1 MARNSG
7 GGFGTWFYGF
17 LVGGVIGVGCCAAA
31 ALYITK
37 APIPFVNK
45 VNQASEKINPIAG
58 GTIPDPNKPLSASG
72 GAPENAP
79 KSRVVTVEPPT
90 SEQAAEETKLQIEQG
105 SRFVVQAGAF
115 STQVDAEARRA
126 ELGFLGFE
134 ARVIPRTDGPKHFIA
149 FVSDRT
155 ARPKKPTMSS
165 PSFRL
170 TPSRRL
176 SDASNNFLFTRP
188 KGESPSGSFVLVGQN
203 LCFEEFYCPLVFY
216 FRSSDTLLPKIRSQD
231 RTTPF

>member
-58 GTIPDPNKPLSASG
+58 GTIPD
-72 GAPENAP
+72 P

-134 ARVIPRTDGPKHFIA
+134 ARVIPRTDGPKTLYR
-149 FVSDRT
+149 VRLGPYGT
-155 ARPKKPTMSS
+155 AQEANDVKSKLQANSITA
-165 PSFRL
+165 
-170 TPSRRL
+170 T
-176 SDASNNFLFTRP
+176 
-188 KGESPSGSFVLVGQN
+188 VG
-203 LCFEEFYCPLVFY
+203 
-216 FRSSDTLLPKIRSQD
+216 RIK
-231 RTTPF
+231 

>member
-72 GAPENAP
+72 GAPVNAP
-79 KSRVVTVEPPT
+79 KSRVVTVSYTHLTCRPVPSALRSTLKPEEP
-90 SEQAAEETKLQIEQG
+90 
-105 SRFVVQAGAF
+105 
-115 STQVDAEARRA
+115 
-126 ELGFLGFE
+126 
-134 ARVIPRTDGPKHFIA
+134 
-149 FVSDRT
+149 
-155 ARPKKPTMSS
+155 
-165 PSFRL
+165 
-170 TPSRRL
+170 
-176 SDASNNFLFTRP
+176 
-188 KGESPSGSFVLVGQN
+188 
-203 LCFEEFYCPLVFY
+203 
-216 FRSSDTLLPKIRSQD
+216 SSDS
-231 RTTPF
+231 

>member
-72 GAPENAP
+72 GAPVNAP
-79 KSRVVTVEPPT
+79 KSRVVTRMP
-90 SEQAAEETKLQIEQG
+90 
-105 SRFVVQAGAF
+105 
-115 STQVDAEARRA
+115 
-126 ELGFLGFE
+126 
-134 ARVIPRTDGPKHFIA
+134 
-149 FVSDRT
+149 
-155 ARPKKPTMSS
+155 
-165 PSFRL
+165 
-170 TPSRRL
+170 
-176 SDASNNFLFTRP
+176 
-188 KGESPSGSFVLVGQN
+188 
-203 LCFEEFYCPLVFY
+203 Y
-216 FRSSDTLLPKIRSQD
+216 FRCPD
-231 RTTPF
+231 RNMFMRCCWALSPLKKGWVGVR

>member
-72 GAPENAP
+72 GAPVNAP

-90 SEQAAEETKLQIEQG
+90 SE
-105 SRFVVQAGAF
+105 QAGAF

-134 ARVIPRTDGPKHFIA
+134 ARVIPRTDGAKTLYRVRLGPYG
-149 FVSDRT
+149 T
-155 ARPKKPTMSS
+155 AQEANDVKSKLQANSITA
-165 PSFRL
+165 
-170 TPSRRL
+170 T
-176 SDASNNFLFTRP
+176 
-188 KGESPSGSFVLVGQN
+188 VGR
-203 LCFEEFYCPLVFY
+203 V
-216 FRSSDTLLPKIRSQD
+216 K
-231 RTTPF
+231 

>member
-72 GAPENAP
+72 GAPVNAP

-126 ELGFLGFE
+126 
-134 ARVIPRTDGPKHFIA
+134 
-149 FVSDRT
+149 SD
-155 ARPKKPTMSS
+155 SQN
-165 PSFRL
+165 
-170 TPSRRL
+170 RRGKNPL
-176 SDASNNFLFTRP
+176 S
-188 KGESPSGSFVLVGQN
+188 
-203 LCFEEFYCPLVFY
+203 
-216 FRSSDTLLPKIRSQD
+216 RSSRTVRNRPGSQRRQVQASGQLHYGD
-231 RTTPF
+231 CRAR

>member
-58 GTIPDPNKPLSASG
+58 GTVPDPN
-72 GAPENAP
+72 
-79 KSRVVTVEPPT
+79 
-90 SEQAAEETKLQIEQG
+90 KLQIEQG

-134 ARVIPRTDGPKHFIA
+134 ARVIPRTDGPKTLYR
-149 FVSDRT
+149 VRLGPYGT
-155 ARPKKPTMSS
+155 AQEANDVKSKLQANSITA
-165 PSFRL
+165 
-170 TPSRRL
+170 T
-176 SDASNNFLFTRP
+176 
-188 KGESPSGSFVLVGQN
+188 VG
-203 LCFEEFYCPLVFY
+203 
-216 FRSSDTLLPKIRSQD
+216 RIK
-231 RTTPF
+231 

>member
-72 GAPENAP
+72 GAPVNAP

-90 SEQAAEETKLQIEQG
+90 SEQAAEETKLQMNRVRAL
-105 SRFVVQAGAF
+105 SCRPVPSALR
-115 STQVDAEARRA
+115 ST
-126 ELGFLGFE
+126 L
-134 ARVIPRTDGPKHFIA
+134 
-149 FVSDRT
+149 
-155 ARPKKPTMSS
+155 KP
-165 PSFRL
+165 
-170 TPSRRL
+170 
-176 SDASNNFLFTRP
+176 
-188 KGESPSGSFVLVGQN
+188 
-203 LCFEEFYCPLVFY
+203 EEP
-216 FRSSDTLLPKIRSQD
+216 SSDS
-231 RTTPF
+231 

>member
-72 GAPENAP
+72 GAP
-79 KSRVVTVEPPT
+79 RT
-90 SEQAAEETKLQIEQG
+90 L
-105 SRFVVQAGAF
+105 
-115 STQVDAEARRA
+115 RRA
-126 ELGFLGFE
+126 E
-134 ARVIPRTDGPKHFIA
+134 
-149 FVSDRT
+149 S
-155 ARPKKPTMSS
+155 
-165 PSFRL
+165 
-170 TPSRRL
+170 
-176 SDASNNFLFTRP
+176 
-188 KGESPSGSFVLVGQN
+188 
-203 LCFEEFYCPLVFY
+203 
-216 FRSSDTLLPKIRSQD
+216 
-231 RTTPF
+231 

>member
-72 GAPENAP
+72 GAPVNAP
-79 KSRVVTVEPPT
+79 KSRVVTVRALSCRPVPSALRSTLKPEEP
-90 SEQAAEETKLQIEQG
+90 
-105 SRFVVQAGAF
+105 
-115 STQVDAEARRA
+115 
-126 ELGFLGFE
+126 
-134 ARVIPRTDGPKHFIA
+134 
-149 FVSDRT
+149 
-155 ARPKKPTMSS
+155 
-165 PSFRL
+165 
-170 TPSRRL
+170 
-176 SDASNNFLFTRP
+176 
-188 KGESPSGSFVLVGQN
+188 
-203 LCFEEFYCPLVFY
+203 
-216 FRSSDTLLPKIRSQD
+216 SSDS
-231 RTTPF
+231 

>member
-72 GAPENAP
+72 GAPVNAP

-134 ARVIPRTDGPKHFIA
+134 ARVIPRTDGPKTLYR
-149 FVSDRT
+149 VRLGPYGT
-155 ARPKKPTMSS
+155 AQEANDVKSKLQANSITA
-165 PSFRL
+165 
-170 TPSRRL
+170 T
-176 SDASNNFLFTRP
+176 
-188 KGESPSGSFVLVGQN
+188 PSGSFVLVGQN

>member
-58 GTIPDPNKPLSASG
+58 GTI
-72 GAPENAP
+72 PENAP

-134 ARVIPRTDGPKHFIA
+134 ARVIPRTDGPKTLYR
-149 FVSDRT
+149 VRLGPYGT
-155 ARPKKPTMSS
+155 AQEANDVKSKLQANSITA
-165 PSFRL
+165 
-170 TPSRRL
+170 T
-176 SDASNNFLFTRP
+176 
-188 KGESPSGSFVLVGQN
+188 VG
-203 LCFEEFYCPLVFY
+203 
-216 FRSSDTLLPKIRSQD
+216 RIK
-231 RTTPF
+231 

>member
-72 GAPENAP
+72 GAPVNAP

-134 ARVIPRTDGPKHFIA
+134 ARVFPRP
-149 FVSDRT
+149 
-155 ARPKKPTMSS
+155 ARKPTTSS
-165 PSFRL
+165 PSFRP
-170 TPSRRL
+170 TPLRRL
-176 SDASNNFLFTRP
+176 SGALSNFLFTEP
-188 KGESPSGSFVLVGQN
+188 KGDPPSGSFVLVGQN
-203 LCFEEFYCPLVFY
+203 LCFEEFCCPLVFY
-216 FRSSDTLLPKIRSQD
+216 FRSSDTLQRKTRSPG
-231 RTTPF
+231 RTTRF

>member
-72 GAPENAP
+72 GAPGKRSKEP
-79 KSRVVTVEPPT
+79 SRN
-90 SEQAAEETKLQIEQG
+90 G
-105 SRFVVQAGAF
+105 
-115 STQVDAEARRA
+115 
-126 ELGFLGFE
+126 
-134 ARVIPRTDGPKHFIA
+134 
-149 FVSDRT
+149 RT
-155 ARPKKPTMSS
+155 ADKRTG
-165 PSFRL
+165 
-170 TPSRRL
+170 RRRNQT
-176 SDASNNFLFTRP
+176 SD
-188 KGESPSGSFVLVGQN
+188 
-203 LCFEEFYCPLVFY
+203 
-216 FRSSDTLLPKIRSQD
+216 
-231 RTTPF
+231 

>member
-58 GTIPDPNKPLSASG
+58 GTIPDPNKTAFLPA
-72 GAPENAP
+72 AAPPENAP

-90 SEQAAEETKLQIEQG
+90 SEQAAEETKLQIEQ
-105 SRFVVQAGAF
+105 AHA
-115 STQVDAEARRA
+115 
-126 ELGFLGFE
+126 LWY
-134 ARVIPRTDGPKHFIA
+134 
-149 FVSDRT
+149 
-155 ARPKKPTMSS
+155 RPE
-165 PSFRL
+165 PSALRL
-170 TPSRRL
+170 TPKL
-176 SDASNNFLFTRP
+176 
-188 KGESPSGSFVLVGQN
+188 GEL
-203 LCFEEFYCPLVFY
+203 
-216 FRSSDTLLPKIRSQD
+216 SSDS
-231 RTTPF
+231 

>member
-72 GAPENAP
+72 GAPVNAP

-105 SRFVVQAGAF
+105 
-115 STQVDAEARRA
+115 
-126 ELGFLGFE
+126 
-134 ARVIPRTDGPKHFIA
+134 
-149 FVSDRT
+149 
-155 ARPKKPTMSS
+155 
-165 PSFRL
+165 
-170 TPSRRL
+170 
-176 SDASNNFLFTRP
+176 
-188 KGESPSGSFVLVGQN
+188 
-203 LCFEEFYCPLVFY
+203 
-216 FRSSDTLLPKIRSQD
+216 
-231 RTTPF
+231 

>member
-58 GTIPDPNKPLSASG
+58 SG
-72 GAPENAP
+72 GAPVNAP

-134 ARVIPRTDGPKHFIA
+134 ARVIPRTDGAKTLYRVRLGPYG
-149 FVSDRT
+149 T
-155 ARPKKPTMSS
+155 AQEANDVKSKLQANSITA
-165 PSFRL
+165 
-170 TPSRRL
+170 T
-176 SDASNNFLFTRP
+176 
-188 KGESPSGSFVLVGQN
+188 VGR
-203 LCFEEFYCPLVFY
+203 V
-216 FRSSDTLLPKIRSQD
+216 K
-231 RTTPF
+231 

>member
-105 SRFVVQAGAF
+105 SRFVV
-115 STQVDAEARRA
+115 DAEARRA

-134 ARVIPRTDGPKHFIA
+134 ARVIPRTDGPKTLYR
-149 FVSDRT
+149 VRLGPYGT
-155 ARPKKPTMSS
+155 AQEANDVKSKLQANSITA
-165 PSFRL
+165 
-170 TPSRRL
+170 T
-176 SDASNNFLFTRP
+176 
-188 KGESPSGSFVLVGQN
+188 VG
-203 LCFEEFYCPLVFY
+203 
-216 FRSSDTLLPKIRSQD
+216 RIK
-231 RTTPF
+231 

>member
-7 GGFGTWFYGF
+7 GGFATWFYGF

-134 ARVIPRTDGPKHFIA
+134 ARVIPRTDGPKTLYR
-149 FVSDRT
+149 VRLGPYGT
-155 ARPKKPTMSS
+155 AQEANDVKSKLQANSITA
-165 PSFRL
+165 
-170 TPSRRL
+170 T
-176 SDASNNFLFTRP
+176 
-188 KGESPSGSFVLVGQN
+188 VG
-203 LCFEEFYCPLVFY
+203 
-216 FRSSDTLLPKIRSQD
+216 RIK
-231 RTTPF
+231 